1 MALAPRD
8 LIQRD
13 LKQVVEPIGRE
24 QLVADPL
31 DDPPDR
37 LPIDPHQPTG
47 RGPIGLGHQ
56 PGDQVLEVPGEAG
69 AVPGERHALHVHTVL
84 GTAQPSKPRV
94 NLQSP
99 DPEIQVPPDRVVVLL
114 ALPMRR
120 RVRALRA
127 LKTTAL
133 ERDRDHHPVGLEAH
147 RPDPDPRQVQQ
158 AVECRG
164 DAHRRRPPVR
174 WLQTPRT
181 YGLNLCA
188 SQADPARSEE
198 RAQTRAKPRRATFQS
213 PPIIHGA
220 SKILPAGVSAR
231 LA

>member
-120 RVRALRA
+120 RVSALRA

-133 ERDRDHHPVGLEAH
+133 ER
-147 RPDPDPRQVQQ
+147 
-158 AVECRG
+158 
-164 DAHRRRPPVR
+164 
-174 WLQTPRT
+174 
-181 YGLNLCA
+181 
-188 SQADPARSEE
+188 
-198 RAQTRAKPRRATFQS
+198 
-213 PPIIHGA
+213 
-220 SKILPAGVSAR
+220 
-231 LA
+231 